1 MIFRKLG
8 ELEISIAVDFYR
20 KLLLETQTLKE
31 QDILP
36 TDENLRKLEF
46 LISKSY
52 ENGIP
57 SFCCEKDGIVIAV
70 NVCAYVPY
78 FDLKYETVFSY
89 GTFVEEK
96 FRKNGIAKK
105 LIEYSFEELRKAGI
119 ERIIGKFFEE
129 RESSEK
135 IIKEL
140 GIKKVN
146 TVCKIL

>member
-1 MIFRKLG
+1 MTIRKLE
-8 ELEISIAVDFYR
+8 ELEIKIAVDFYQ

-36 TDENLRKLEF
+36 TDENLKKLEF
-46 LISKSY
+46 LIVKSY

-57 SFCCEKDGIVIAV
+57 SFCCENDGIFIGV
-70 NVCAYVPY
+70 NICVYVPF
-78 FDLKYETVFSY
+78 FDLKQETVFSY
-89 GTFVEEK
+89 GTYVIKEY
-96 FRKNGIAKK
+96 RKHGIAKK
-105 LIEYSFEELRKAGI
+105 IIEYSFDDLRKRGV

-129 RESSEK
+129 RESSER

-140 GIKKVN
+140 GLERIN